1 MAVRVSAKGVRSILE
16 KNLERNPRKKKKP
29 GALFAPLKTKRAFE
43 EISAEIKRMIFSGV
57 LKPGDRLPS
66 EGELGSQ
73 FGVSRQ
79 TIREAVRRLE
89 LAGFIV
95 IQKGASGGPLVVD
108 TILNSIGDSFLDAF
122 QMKKMTTDELTRARV
137 EIEKMVVRNL
147 FGVINKGD
155 IASIRKSIEETKRKL
170 AQGKMPFGDD
180 LRFHKLLA
188 RATHNYVFVVM
199 VESLMAVVAHYMSFV
214 DIGAARWSKAIRA
227 HELIIDAIEKGDES
241 GAMKEMEN
249 HIRRADRPYR
259 RYEKSRA
266 GQDEPLK
273 VVRSEDRV
281 VKSRGIN

>member
-1 MAVRVSAKGVRSILE
+1 MALRVAEKGSGSVRKKS
-16 KNLERNPRKKKKP
+16 PRKKEKSA
-29 GALFAPLKTKRAFE
+29 ALFAPLKTKRAFE

-95 IQKGASGGPLVVD
+95 IQKGATGGPLVVD
-108 TILNSIGDSFLDAF
+108 TILNSISDSFLDAF
-122 QMKKMTTDELTRARV
+122 QMKKMTTYELTKARV

-155 IASIRKSIEETKRKL
+155 IASIRESVQEAKRKL
-170 AQGKMPFGDD
+170 AHGRMPFGDD

-214 DIGAARWSKAIRA
+214 NISAARWSRAIRA
-227 HELIIDAIEKGDES
+227 HELIVDAIEKGDEVS
-241 GAMKEMEN
+241 AITEMEN

-266 GQDEPLK
+266 GQPEPVK
-273 VVRSEDRV
+273 AVRRLNQE
-281 VKSRGIN
+281 G